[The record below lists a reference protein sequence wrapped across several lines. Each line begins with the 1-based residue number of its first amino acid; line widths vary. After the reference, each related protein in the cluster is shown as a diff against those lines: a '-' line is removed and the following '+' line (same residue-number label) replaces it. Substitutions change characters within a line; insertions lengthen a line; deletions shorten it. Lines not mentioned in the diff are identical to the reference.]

1 MASTPRAKLLALMGL
16 FAIPILASTLAYHF
30 FRPEGS
36 TNYGEL
42 LAPPV
47 PVTEAAFHRPTGE
60 AFRFSQL
67 RGKWLLVA
75 SDSGACSGSCLA
87 KLATM
92 RQVRLALG
100 RNALR
105 LERVFVADDTRAV
118 DAAALAPFEG
128 TLVVTPETG
137 TQLPLSAANDR
148 AHFYLVDPLGNVMMR
163 YAADADPRRMLK
175 DLERLLKASQIG

>member
-1 MASTPRAKLLALMGL
+1 MAL
-16 FAIPILASTLAYHF
+16 FAMPIVASTLAYHF

-60 AFRFSQL
+60 AFRFTQL

-75 SDSGACSGSCLA
+75 SDSGACPESCLA
-87 KLATM
+87 KLTTM

-105 LERVFVADDTRAV
+105 VERVFVADDIRAV
-118 DAAALAPFEG
+118 DAAALAPFDG
-128 TLVVTPETG
+128 MLVVTPESG

-148 AHFYLVDPLGNVMMR
+148 AHFYVVDPLGNVMMR
-163 YAADADPRRMLK
+163 YPANADGRRMLK